1 MIVMRALIMSQNE
14 DRLSLIEEYEI
25 NGVKRFKF
33 RDTKTG
39 IIINVSGRDE
49 NDAKKRAAQI
59 SVLILG
65 EEEGKIANSTDSS

>member
-1 MIVMRALIMSQNE
+1 MSQNE

-39 IIINVSGRDE
+39 IVINVSGRDE

>member
-1 MIVMRALIMSQNE
+1 MRALIMSQNE
-14 DRLSLIEEYEI
+14 DRLNLIEEYEI

-33 RDTKTG
+33 RDTRTG
-39 IIINVSGRDE
+39 IVINVSGRDE